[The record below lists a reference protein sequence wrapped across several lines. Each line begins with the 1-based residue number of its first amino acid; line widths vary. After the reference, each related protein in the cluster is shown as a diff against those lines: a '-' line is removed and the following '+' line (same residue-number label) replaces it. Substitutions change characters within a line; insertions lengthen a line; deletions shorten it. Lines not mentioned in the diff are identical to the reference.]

1 MSTRNR
7 ITTTILAT
15 LLGASALGSV
25 ALASSLDASQ
35 LQAIR
40 VSAEQALVTAEL
52 QVQGSKAVELELEQ
66 GQQQAYYE
74 VKLLGADSK
83 HEVKIDAVD
92 GAVLSTRDKQA
103 SGAANKLQGVKV
115 SAAQAASNAEKLYA
129 GGKAVKVDLEREKG
143 QLLYEVDVV
152 TPQQKYEVLVDAASG
167 QVLSAEKN
175 R

>member
-1 MSTRNR
+1 MVKHV
-7 ITTTILAT
+7 ILWQ
-15 LLGASALGSV
+15 LKDELS
-25 ALASSLDASQ
+25 DA
-35 LQAIR
+35 
-40 VSAEQALVTAEL
+40 E
-52 QVQGSKAVELELEQ
+52 KAAVKAGIKEGLEQ

-74 VKLLGADSK
+74 VKLLGPDSK
-83 HEVKIDAVD
+83 HEVKINAVD

-103 SGAANKLQGVKV
+103 RGAADKLQGVKV
-115 SAAQAASNAEKLYA
+115 TAAQAASNAEKLYA

>member
-15 LLGASALGSV
+15 LLSASALGSV

-115 SAAQAASNAEKLYA
+115 SAAQAASNAA
-129 GGKAVKVDLEREKG
+129 TS
-143 QLLYEVDVV
+143 EVP
-152 TPQQKYEVLVDAASG
+152 TARPLPSRSGTAQSRTASARASSPWG
-167 QVLSAEKN
+167 MGTSTV
-175 R
+175 